1 MEVSYQFY
9 TFADLKSEVLDGFK
23 DDEGI
28 LSSGLGLYKD
38 ALLANPYV
46 INDNEYAMCLAIT
59 DGTIVGRYML
69 FPTLLKVDG
78 TIKTIQTGGGIIVD
92 ERRRGERIGMT
103 LIQKASSNDSHDLYF
118 GALYTRAAYN
128 IFKKTDP
135 MLEIPQFVKERVQGI
150 KKLLELPLTWRLYNL
165 KKRIVVKELAKVPNW
180 AGEMATNDSHKY
192 YEVHDTKWLQWVLD
206 NTATGVPSDRQSF
219 YAIYDKKDN
228 PIGFFMTKV
237 RTITNKTESFVK
249 GNVVE
254 WATKNSSVLN
264 EADINIL
271 SLETFDSSVSRVWT
285 ISENKT
291 TEKLLKRFSFKR
303 RGWLAMSIKD
313 KKGQFPDIG
322 DVSQWRIR
330 YGCCN
335 TILVE

>member
-9 TFADLKSEVLDGFK
+9 TFADLKSKALDGLK
-23 DDEGI
+23 DDKGI

-38 ALLANPYV
+38 ALLANPNV
-46 INDNEYAMCLAIT
+46 LKDDEYAICLAIA
-59 DGTIVGRYML
+59 DGTVVGRHIL
-69 FPTLLKVDG
+69 FPSFLKADEIVLP
-78 TIKTIQTGGGIIVD
+78 IQTGGGIIVD
-92 ERRRGERIGMT
+92 EKCRGLRIGTT
-103 LIQKASSNDSHDLYF
+103 LIQKASGNDSHDLYY

-135 MLEIPQFVKERVQGI
+135 MLEIPQFVKERFHGL
-150 KKLLELPLTWRLYNL
+150 KKILELPLIWRLYNL

-180 AGEMATNDSHKY
+180 AGEMATKDSHKY
-192 YEVHDTKWLQWVLD
+192 YEVHNTKWLQWVLG
-206 NTATGVPSDRQSF
+206 NTATGVSSDRQSF
-219 YAIYDKKDN
+219 YAIYDKKDC
-228 PIGFFMTKV
+228 PVGFFMTKV
-237 RTITNKTESFVK
+237 RTIANETENYMK

-254 WATKNSSVLN
+254 WATNNHSFLN

-291 TEKLLKRFSFKR
+291 TEKLLKRYSFRR
-303 RGWLAMSIKD
+303 RGWLAMSVKD

-322 DVSQWRIR
+322 DVSKWRIR